1 MEMQTQTMPFKETT
15 QATNRVE
22 QLMDSVMEHKL
33 KEYESRLALMESEIS
48 LISKDLNELRAKD
61 ELMQGDNQNLHK
73 ETVRRFI
80 EFADKLETIRKEI
93 HSIEENLH
101 KEEGAI
107 ERIAEHEADAVS
119 NVKKWEKKTIGNLK
133 KQLTAKKT
141 LDAVLKKLLSGKN
154 KGKLDKTI
162 RLASTSTKVRIS
174 LVNAVMN
181 DKKLRAKL
189 VNDVLVGTRGKMT
202 REKVTTN
209 VAKAAAKKVMKTV
222 KPKVRKAA
230 RTAARKA
237 VKTEANK

>member
-1 MEMQTQTMPFKETT
+1 MEGTQIMPFKEASP
-15 QATNRVE
+15 ATNRVE
-22 QLMDSVMEHKL
+22 QLMDSVLEHKL
-33 KEYESRLALMESEIS
+33 KEYESRMALLESEVN

-80 EFADKLETIRKEI
+80 EFADKLETIRREI
-93 HSIEENLH
+93 HLIEENLH
-101 KEEGAI
+101 KEEGSI
-107 ERIAEHEADAVS
+107 ERIREHEYDAVS
-119 NVKKWEKKTIGNLK
+119 NVKKWEKKALTNLK

-141 LDAVLKKLLSGKN
+141 LDAVLKKLLSGKS
-154 KGKLDKTI
+154 KGKFDKTI
-162 RLASTSTKVRIS
+162 RLASTSTKVRTS

-189 VNDVLVGTRGKMT
+189 VNDVLAGTRGKMT
-202 REKVTTN
+202 REKVTTTMAN
-209 VAKAAAKKVMKTV
+209 VAAKKVMKTV

>member
-1 MEMQTQTMPFKETT
+1 
-15 QATNRVE
+15 
-22 QLMDSVMEHKL
+22 
-33 KEYESRLALMESEIS
+33 LALMESEDN
-48 LISKDLNELRAKD
+48 LISKDLNELRAKQD
-61 ELMQGDNQNLHK
+61 LTQSDSQNLHR

-93 HSIEENLH
+93 QSIEQNLH

-107 ERIAEHEADAVS
+107 ERIREHEADAVS
-119 NVKKWEKKTIGNLK
+119 NVKKWEKKTIASVK

-154 KGKLDKTI
+154 KGKLDKAI
-162 RLASTSTKVRIS
+162 RTASTSTKVRTS
-174 LVNAVMN
+174 LVNSVMN

-202 REKVTTN
+202 REKVTTTMAN
-209 VAKAAAKKVMKTV
+209 AAAKKVMKTV